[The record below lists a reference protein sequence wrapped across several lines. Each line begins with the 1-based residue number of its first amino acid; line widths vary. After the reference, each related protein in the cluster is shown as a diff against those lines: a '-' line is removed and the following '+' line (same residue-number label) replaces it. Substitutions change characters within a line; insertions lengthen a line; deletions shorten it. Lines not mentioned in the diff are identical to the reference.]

1 MRKYRVGY
9 RKIWLY
15 AGNYCRKL
23 KHFPKPDSLG
33 PNQHNGVMPSM
44 PGEFRLTGKQAA
56 TMLEKCGPQTG
67 IAYETFKSVSSCL
80 SYLYQIQSKG
90 YTNLDNFPEVKR
102 VFKDFSKSDFAEP
115 TTSLKPEHV
124 PSPQQLK
131 GAFTKP
137 WRKSCGW
144 SLPKFMSGLL
154 CCWTWAVLGC
164 RPRVDMDSL
173 KRSEEHTLSLEQ
185 GWFATS
191 FEGGRNKLCGTKK
204 GSRPWNGYRR
214 TQLCPARDLSLSWR
228 DPCEA
233 S

>member
-144 SLPKFMSGLL
+144 SLPKFMSGAGLGL
-154 CCWTWAVLGC
+154 SSDAALESTWT
-164 RPRVDMDSL
+164 P
-173 KRSEEHTLSLEQ
+173 
-185 GWFATS
+185 
-191 FEGGRNKLCGTKK
+191 
-204 GSRPWNGYRR
+204 
-214 TQLCPARDLSLSWR
+214 
-228 DPCEA
+228 
-233 S
+233 